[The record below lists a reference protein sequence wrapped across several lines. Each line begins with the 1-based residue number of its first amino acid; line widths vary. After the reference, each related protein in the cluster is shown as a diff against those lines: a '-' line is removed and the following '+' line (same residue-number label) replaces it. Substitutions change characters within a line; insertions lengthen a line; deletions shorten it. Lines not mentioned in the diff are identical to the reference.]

1 MLSIYKTC
9 KTTSRVAL
17 PFKTVNAIWKRF
29 EDLISKYRRLK
40 NEKSKRT
47 NRVLVFNEWRSLT
60 GLCRSA
66 KTLAEL
72 LHVTPQAISKCCSGR
87 SIMCKGVY
95 LRYLHPDME
104 VNIDDWFEYLDL
116 IQYDKMCGEEHF
128 YFKYSKSRKR
138 DKLTANQIRSLESSI
153 KNKALA
159 RLNEF
164 YPHNLRVIA
173 NNGWFMEMDSNRY
186 FPEILET
193 NVDGES
199 INALDIEIANYYE
212 TNLKEIIK
220 ELCERHPKRKN
231 LISTQIMSSYKRGH
245 YELAIIGIL
254 VQVDW
259 ICKDNLNKHFFLKR
273 KNENKEYI
281 PSIVND
287 LLDVQ
292 DDYFKVFI
300 TPILHDCP
308 IFVHYS
314 RLRTYPSDLNRHEII
329 HGTDIDFGNKVNF
342 LKSLSLL
349 KYVSDIL
356 YFSELCKN
364 NRRRLEKYIYPK
376 SDWV

>member
-1 MLSIYKTC
+1 M
-9 KTTSRVAL
+9 
-17 PFKTVNAIWKRF
+17 
-29 EDLISKYRRLK
+29 
-40 NEKSKRT
+40 
-47 NRVLVFNEWRSLT
+47 FNEWRRLT

-72 LHVTPQAISKCCSGR
+72 LHVTPQARSKCCSGR

-356 YFSELCKN
+356 YFSELCKK
-364 NRRRLEKYIYPK
+364 NRRPLEKYIYPK

>member
-1 MLSIYKTC
+1 M
-9 KTTSRVAL
+9 
-17 PFKTVNAIWKRF
+17 
-29 EDLISKYRRLK
+29 E
-40 NEKSKRT
+40 RT
-47 NRVLVFNEWRSLT
+47 
-60 GLCRSA
+60 
-66 KTLAEL
+66 
-72 LHVTPQAISKCCSGR
+72 
-87 SIMCKGVY
+87 
-95 LRYLHPDME
+95 
-104 VNIDDWFEYLDL
+104 
-116 IQYDKMCGEEHF
+116 
-128 YFKYSKSRKR
+128 
-138 DKLTANQIRSLESSI
+138 I

-356 YFSELCKN
+356 YFSELCKK
-364 NRRRLEKYIYPK
+364 NRRPLEKYIYPK

>member
-1 MLSIYKTC
+1 
-9 KTTSRVAL
+9 
-17 PFKTVNAIWKRF
+17 
-29 EDLISKYRRLK
+29 
-40 NEKSKRT
+40 
-47 NRVLVFNEWRSLT
+47 
-60 GLCRSA
+60 
-66 KTLAEL
+66 
-72 LHVTPQAISKCCSGR
+72 
-87 SIMCKGVY
+87 
-95 LRYLHPDME
+95 
-104 VNIDDWFEYLDL
+104 
-116 IQYDKMCGEEHF
+116 
-128 YFKYSKSRKR
+128 
-138 DKLTANQIRSLESSI
+138 
-153 KNKALA
+153 
-159 RLNEF
+159 
-164 YPHNLRVIA
+164 
-173 NNGWFMEMDSNRY
+173 
-186 FPEILET
+186 
-193 NVDGES
+193 
-199 INALDIEIANYYE
+199 
-212 TNLKEIIK
+212 
-220 ELCERHPKRKN
+220 
-231 LISTQIMSSYKRGH
+231 MSSYKRGH

-356 YFSELCKN
+356 YFSELCKK
-364 NRRRLEKYIYPK
+364 NRRPLEKYIYPK